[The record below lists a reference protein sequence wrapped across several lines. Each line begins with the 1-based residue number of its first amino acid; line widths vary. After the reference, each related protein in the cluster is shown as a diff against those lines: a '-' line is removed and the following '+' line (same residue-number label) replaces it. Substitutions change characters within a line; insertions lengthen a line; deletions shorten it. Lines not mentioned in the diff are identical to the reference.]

1 MTTKISLNNLQSS
14 VATAISS
21 GGGGVKI
28 TGITYPNSATAGNTA
43 GAEIITVTGSGFNSG
58 ATVYVD
64 SNICNTTYVS
74 SSSLT
79 FVSPSKNIGSYHI
92 FVYNTDG
99 SSGVKPNGITF
110 SSVPVWVTSSGAQ
123 TNAILNA
130 SYNQNVS
137 ATGDG
142 TITYSI
148 TSGSLP
154 TGLSLNSSNGAI
166 TGTSTV
172 EGTSNFTITA
182 TDSQNQTTSRS
193 FIIETTNIVIVDYLA
208 IAGGG
213 SGGTGYYGGGGGAGG
228 YVEATSI
235 TFTRGT
241 VYTITLGAG
250 GVGTTVQTNKGGNG
264 SNTTISGS
272 GFTTVTA
279 IGGGGGGSRNN
290 DTANGNA
297 TGANGGSG
305 GGTAFPPTS
314 VGGRGVYP
322 GSAYLSQTRQG
333 YDGAP
338 APVYGTDYGS
348 GGGGAGAA
356 GQYLSVNGTTNGGIG
371 IQSSITGSAVYYGGG
386 GGGGIG
392 SGAGGTG
399 GGGNKNTA
407 GTTNTGGGGGGAS
420 DNNGQGGN
428 GGSGVV
434 ILKINGSAGNVS
446 ITGTPPDTIV
456 GSGYTVYKFT
466 SSGSITFN

>member
-1 MTTKISLNNLQSS
+1 
-14 VATAISS
+14 
-21 GGGGVKI
+21 
-28 TGITYPNSATAGNTA
+28 
-43 GAEIITVTGSGFNSG
+43 
-58 ATVYVD
+58 
-64 SNICNTTYVS
+64 
-74 SSSLT
+74 
-79 FVSPSKNIGSYHI
+79 
-92 FVYNTDG
+92 
-99 SSGVKPNGITF
+99 
-110 SSVPVWVTSSGAQ
+110 
-123 TNAILNA
+123 
-130 SYNQNVS
+130 
-137 ATGDG
+137 
-142 TITYSI
+142 
-148 TSGSLP
+148 
-154 TGLSLNSSNGAI
+154 
-166 TGTSTV
+166 
-172 EGTSNFTITA
+172 
-182 TDSQNQTTSRS
+182 
-193 FIIETTNIVIVDYLA
+193 
-208 IAGGG
+208 
-213 SGGTGYYGGGGGAGG
+213 
-228 YVEATSI
+228 
-235 TFTRGT
+235 
-241 VYTITLGAG
+241 
-250 GVGTTVQTNKGGNG
+250 
-264 SNTTISGS
+264 
-272 GFTTVTA
+272 
-279 IGGGGGGSRNN
+279 
-290 DTANGNA
+290 
-297 TGANGGSG
+297 
-305 GGTAFPPTS
+305 